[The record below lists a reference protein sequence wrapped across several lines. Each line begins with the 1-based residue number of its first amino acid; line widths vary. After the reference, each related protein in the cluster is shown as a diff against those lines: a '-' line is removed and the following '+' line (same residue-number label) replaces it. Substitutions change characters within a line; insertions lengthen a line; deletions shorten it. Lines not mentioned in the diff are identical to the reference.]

1 MKIKTY
7 LPLIVLTVCLVVVL
21 CLSSSWFATSTTRYS
36 VALGSTTPAQLN
48 SSVASAT
55 AFQSVTLDYRANRN
69 TVRSQYS
76 EATASTTTSGSVFS
90 STTFHQPQVTSFGGG
105 ASTSAGSS
113 AQLAHAATSNTAPAA
128 VSVSMPMP
136 KRNSHATTNHTSDH
150 QAAAQANS
158 GTSTYTAHALPMRSA
173 GRSSSADASVAPL
186 ATTTYDDG
194 YSINGSAN
202 QLSGRRNTGDA
213 GDDPFGGGG
222 LPSKPNEPG
231 VPMGEMPWALLLLL
245 AAGYA
250 VFHVGRRHCLASPES
265 RDQK

>member
-7 LPLIVLTVCLVVVL
+7 LPLIAITVCLVVVL
-21 CLSSSWFATSTTRYS
+21 CIGTSWIATPAARYS
-36 VALGSTTPAQLN
+36 ATIGSTTPAQLS
-48 SSVASAT
+48 SSVAPAAT
-55 AFQSVTLDYRANRN
+55 FQSVTPDYHANHKA
-69 TVRSQYS
+69 VRPQHS
-76 EATASTTTSGSVFS
+76 ESSTPTTSGSVFS

-128 VSVSMPMP
+128 VSVSMPTP

-150 QAAAQANS
+150 QAAAQTNS

-202 QLSGRRNTGDA
+202 QLSGRRNA
-213 GDDPFGGGG
+213 DDPFGGGS
-222 LPSKPNEPG
+222 LPENPKEPG
-231 VPMGEMPWALLLLL
+231 VPMGDMPWALLLLL
-245 AAGYA
+245 VAGYA
-250 VFHVGRRHCLASPES
+250 LRVARNAKPSHHQL
-265 RDQK
+265 D

>member
-1 MKIKTY
+1 MKLKTY

-21 CLSSSWFATSTTRYS
+21 CIGTSWIATPAARYS
-36 VALGSTTPAQLN
+36 ATIGSTTPAQLS
-48 SSVASAT
+48 SSVVPAAT
-55 AFQSVTLDYRANRN
+55 FQSVTPDYSPKRN
-69 TVRSQYS
+69 AARTQYS
-76 EATASTTTSGSVFS
+76 EPTATTTSGSVFS

-128 VSVSMPMP
+128 VSVSMPTP
-136 KRNSHATTNHTSDH
+136 KRNSHATTNRTSDH

-202 QLSGRRNTGDA
+202 QLSGRRNA
-213 GDDPFGGGG
+213 GDPFGGGT
-222 LPSKPNEPG
+222 LPDNPKEPG
-231 VPMGEMPWALLLLL
+231 VPMGDMPWALLLLL
-245 AAGYA
+245 VAGYA
-250 VFHVGRRHCLASPES
+250 LRVARNAKPIHHQL
-265 RDQK
+265 D

>member
-1 MKIKTY
+1 MKLKTY
-7 LPLIVLTVCLVVVL
+7 LPLIAITVCLVVVL
-21 CLSSSWFATSTTRYS
+21 CIGTSWIATPAARYS
-36 VALGSTTPAQLN
+36 ATIGSTTPAQLS
-48 SSVASAT
+48 SSVAPAAT
-55 AFQSVTLDYRANRN
+55 FQSVTPDYHANHKA
-69 TVRSQYS
+69 VRPQHS
-76 EATASTTTSGSVFS
+76 ESATPTTSGSVFS

-136 KRNSHATTNHTSDH
+136 KRNSHATTNHNSDH

-202 QLSGRRNTGDA
+202 QLSGRRNAEGDN
-213 GDDPFGGGG
+213 PFGEGGK
-222 LPSKPNEPG
+222 LPDNPKEPG
-231 VPMGEMPWALLLLL
+231 VPIGDMPWALLLLL
-245 AAGYA
+245 VAGYA
-250 VFHVGRRHCLASPES
+250 LRVARNAKPSHHQL
-265 RDQK
+265 D

>member
-1 MKIKTY
+1 MKLKTY
-7 LPLIVLTVCLVVVL
+7 LPLIAITVCLVVVL
-21 CLSSSWFATSTTRYS
+21 CIGTSWIATPAARYS
-36 VALGSTTPAQLN
+36 ATIGSTTPAQLS
-48 SSVASAT
+48 SSVASAAT
-55 AFQSVTLDYRANRN
+55 FQSVTPDYHANHKA
-69 TVRSQYS
+69 VRPQHS
-76 EATASTTTSGSVFS
+76 ESATPTTSGSVFS

-158 GTSTYTAHALPMRSA
+158 GTSTYTAHALPMRS
-173 GRSSSADASVAPL
+173 SSKSASADASVAPM
-186 ATTTYDDG
+186 ATTTYDEG
-194 YSINGSAN
+194 YSINGGAN
-202 QLSGRRNTGDA
+202 KISGRRNTGDNPF
-213 GDDPFGGGG
+213 GDDSK
-222 LPSKPNEPG
+222 LPDNPKEPG
-231 VPMGEMPWALLLLL
+231 VPMGDMPWALMLIL

>member
-7 LPLIVLTVCLVVVL
+7 LPLIAITVCLVVVL
-21 CLSSSWFATSTTRYS
+21 CIGTSWIATPAARYS
-36 VALGSTTPAQLN
+36 ATIGSTTPAQLS
-48 SSVASAT
+48 SSVAPAST
-55 AFQSVTLDYRANRN
+55 FQSVTPDYQANHKA
-69 TVRSQYS
+69 VRPQHS
-76 EATASTTTSGSVFS
+76 ESATPTTSGSVFS

-150 QAAAQANS
+150 QVAAQANS
-158 GTSTYTAHALPMRSA
+158 GTSTYTAHALPMRS
-173 GRSSSADASVAPL
+173 SSKSASADASVAPM
-186 ATTTYDDG
+186 ATTTYDEG
-194 YSINGSAN
+194 YSINGGAN
-202 QLSGRRNTGDA
+202 KISGRRNTGDNPF
-213 GDDPFGGGG
+213 GDDSK
-222 LPSKPNEPG
+222 LPDNPKEPG
-231 VPMGEMPWALLLLL
+231 VPMGDMPWALMLIL

>member
-7 LPLIVLTVCLVVVL
+7 LPLIAITVCLVVVL
-21 CLSSSWFATSTTRYS
+21 CIGTSWIATPAARYS
-36 VALGSTTPAQLN
+36 ATIGSTTPAQLS
-48 SSVASAT
+48 SSVAPAAT
-55 AFQSVTLDYRANRN
+55 FQSVTPDYHANHKA
-69 TVRSQYS
+69 VRPQHS
-76 EATASTTTSGSVFS
+76 ESATPTTSGSVFS

-150 QAAAQANS
+150 QAAAQTNS

-202 QLSGRRNTGDA
+202 QLSGRRNA
-213 GDDPFGGGG
+213 GDNPFGEGG
-222 LPSKPNEPG
+222 LPNNPKEPG
-231 VPMGEMPWALLLLL
+231 VPMGDMPWALLLLL
-245 AAGYA
+245 VAGYA
-250 VFHVGRRHCLASPES
+250 LRVARNAKPSHHPFN
-265 RDQK
+265 